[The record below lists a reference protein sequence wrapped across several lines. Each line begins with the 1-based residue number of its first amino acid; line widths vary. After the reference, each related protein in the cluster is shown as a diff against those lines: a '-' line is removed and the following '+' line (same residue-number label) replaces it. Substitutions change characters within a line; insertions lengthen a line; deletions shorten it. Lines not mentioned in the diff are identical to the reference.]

1 MQILQLSVAEE
12 PPTGWP
18 SAGLAST
25 LVWPELES
33 VKGATPDPGCFTYD
47 RIIISA

>member
-12 PPTGWP
+12 TPIGGQST
-18 SAGLAST
+18 GLAST

-33 VKGATPDPGCFTYD
+33 VKGAEPDPGCFAYD